1 MIKLCSPNGFLEMHV
16 LLLDDVGASNTFNPS
31 QASVGN
37 NNHLVEHNHLLKY
50 TTITTYYKALND
62 EAKGADHIEA

>member
-16 LLLDDVGASNTFNPS
+16 LLDDVGR
-31 QASVGN
+31 SVAN
-37 NNHLVEHNHLLKY
+37 NNHLVAHNNLLKY

-62 EAKGADHIEA
+62 EATATDHIEA

>member
-16 LLLDDVGASNTFNPS
+16 LRFLMMLVHKQHFQPKPSN
-31 QASVGN
+31 
-37 NNHLVEHNHLLKY
+37 NHLLKY